1 MKYIVVE
8 IQTMQNGQ
16 VATIPTAFD
25 TEREA
30 NAKYHQVLSYAAVS
44 GIPCHSAVVLTEE
57 AQFLRRDFFRTDPE
71 PEVQPEDD
79 SIIPEDVEEEPNE
92 VEGE

>member
-1 MKYIVVE
+1 MKYIVIE
-8 IQTMQNGQ
+8 IQTMANGQ

-30 NAKYHQVLSYAAVS
+30 NAKYHQILSYAAVS

-71 PEVQPEDD
+71 PTPDPE
-79 SIIPEDVEEEPNE
+79 PEEGEEE
-92 VEGE
+92 

>member
-1 MKYIVVE
+1 MKYIVIE
-8 IQTMQNGQ
+8 IQTMENGQ

-30 NAKYHQVLSYAAVS
+30 NAKYHQILSYAAVS

-57 AQFLRRDFFRTDPE
+57 AQFLRRDFFRSDPE
-71 PEVQPEDD
+71 PTPDPEPD
-79 SIIPEDVEEEPNE
+79 PE
-92 VEGE
+92 EGEE